1 MHKWHQVQESNLWCG
16 GGRHTLSPLC
26 HDFCALIFCALIF
39 CALIF
44 CALIFLCPDFCALIF
59 LCPDFCAPIFVPWF
73 LCPDFCTV
81 IYDISFV
88 MIVVITLIL
97 VPPHQKN
104 PKNQKQTNKQTKKT
118 RISLYLKG
126 LFVVMMKSGSLPLN
140 TTCAVPVS
148 HCHFKFLFSI
158 RKVPWHFP
166 VLITKRNSHQPVIKS
181 MKFCDFNSLLRESF
195 YSQDMKGTSISW
207 MQCHFV
213 FFFLACLQSTNNIF

>member
-39 CALIF
+39 LCPDF
-44 CALIFLCPDFCALIF
+44 CALIFLCPDFLCPDFCALIFLCPDF

-97 VPPHQKN
+97 VPPHQKTQKT
-104 PKNQKQTNKQTKKT
+104 KNKQTNKKNQNITLPQGPVCCNNEIRLTSFEHNLCSASKP
-118 RISLYLKG
+118 
-126 LFVVMMKSGSLPLN
+126 LPL
-140 TTCAVPVS
+140 
-148 HCHFKFLFSI
+148 
-158 RKVPWHFP
+158 
-166 VLITKRNSHQPVIKS
+166 
-181 MKFCDFNSLLRESF
+181 
-195 YSQDMKGTSISW
+195 
-207 MQCHFV
+207 
-213 FFFLACLQSTNNIF
+213 